1 MDVKREGLR
10 GLQGGGAQ
18 VQMMPETKE
27 GAQGGDRGFWGLQ
40 GGGAQGQMML
50 ETKEGAQGGDRDTR
64 VQGPALLLLS
74 SVTLGERLL

>member
-1 MDVKREGLR
+1 
-10 GLQGGGAQ
+10 
-18 VQMMPETKE
+18 MMP
-27 GAQGGDRGFWGLQ
+27 
-40 GGGAQGQMML
+40 